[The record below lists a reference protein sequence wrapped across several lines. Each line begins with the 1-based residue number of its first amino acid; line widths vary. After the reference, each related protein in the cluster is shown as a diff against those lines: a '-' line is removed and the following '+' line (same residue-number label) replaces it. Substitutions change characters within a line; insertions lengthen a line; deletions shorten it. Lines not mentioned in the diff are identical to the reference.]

1 MVAGI
6 EVEVGVEI
14 VATAVEVVK
23 VVVVVVVLVV
33 VVSFLDC
40 VYVFSVVDD
49 FLEPSVCPLIDA
61 W

>member
-6 EVEVGVEI
+6 EVEVEI
-14 VATAVEVVK
+14 VAAAVEVVK
-23 VVVVVVVLVV
+23 VVV